1 MIIIPCY
8 RPVLSQKAFI
18 SPFIGLQRIKLFY
31 WAISNFY
38 LSFCNY
44 PWITVNITLYT
55 LNKKLNIVIRDKVS
69 LNPSFP
75 FSNFFSFCMLNTLFK
90 EFDKFVARWLNDND
104 IYATEAELIKLAPRI
119 FLTIPN
125 ALNDPITSYEPR
137 IADLAYDLRQKIWM
151 NFSLFEPICYEV
163 N

>member
-1 MIIIPCY
+1 
-8 RPVLSQKAFI
+8 
-18 SPFIGLQRIKLFY
+18 
-31 WAISNFY
+31 
-38 LSFCNY
+38 
-44 PWITVNITLYT
+44 
-55 LNKKLNIVIRDKVS
+55 
-69 LNPSFP
+69 
-75 FSNFFSFCMLNTLFK
+75 MLNTLFK

-104 IYATEAELIKLAPRI
+104 IYATEGELIKLAPRI

-125 ALNDPITSYEPR
+125 ALRDDPITSYEPR

>member
-1 MIIIPCY
+1 MH
-8 RPVLSQKAFI
+8 
-18 SPFIGLQRIKLFY
+18 
-31 WAISNFY
+31 
-38 LSFCNY
+38 
-44 PWITVNITLYT
+44 T

-69 LNPSFP
+69 PNPFYH
-75 FSNFFSFCMLNTLFK
+75 FSDFFLFCVLNTLFK

-137 IADLAYDLRQKIWM
+137 IADLAYDLRQKI
-151 NFSLFEPICYEV
+151 
-163 N
+163 

>member
-1 MIIIPCY
+1 M
-8 RPVLSQKAFI
+8 
-18 SPFIGLQRIKLFY
+18 GLFSLRWPLDGKLL
-31 WAISNFY
+31 ILVY
-38 LSFCNY
+38 LSFSNY
-44 PWITVNITLYT
+44 SIITENIILYT

-69 LNPSFP
+69 PKPQPLTLSLDL
-75 FSNFFSFCMLNTLFK
+75 FCVLNTLFK

-137 IADLAYDLRQKIWM
+137 IADLAYDLRQKI
-151 NFSLFEPICYEV
+151 
-163 N
+163 

>member
-1 MIIIPCY
+1 M
-8 RPVLSQKAFI
+8 
-18 SPFIGLQRIKLFY
+18 GLFSLRWPLDGKLL
-31 WAISNFY
+31 ILVY
-38 LSFCNY
+38 LSFSNY
-44 PWITVNITLYT
+44 SIITENIILYT

-69 LNPSFP
+69 PKPQPSTL
-75 FSNFFSFCMLNTLFK
+75 SLDLFCVLNTLFK

-137 IADLAYDLRQKIWM
+137 IADLAYDLRQKI
-151 NFSLFEPICYEV
+151 
-163 N
+163 

>member
-1 MIIIPCY
+1 M
-8 RPVLSQKAFI
+8 
-18 SPFIGLQRIKLFY
+18 
-31 WAISNFY
+31 
-38 LSFCNY
+38 
-44 PWITVNITLYT
+44 NITSLYT

-69 LNPSFP
+69 PHFW
-75 FSNFFSFCMLNTLFK
+75 FFLFCILNTLFK

-104 IYATEAELIKLAPRI
+104 IYSTEAELIKLAPRI

-125 ALNDPITSYEPR
+125 ALRDDPITSYEPR